1 MTAIQIIGI
10 VVVALIGLYALYGL
24 YDIGR
29 FDKKRETAI
38 RNKRPII
45 KSLKAMNKK
54 LTHHLMRAALGLFVM
69 MLTANL
75 GWAQSTLSG
84 AGTQSNP
91 YLIQSDADWGI
102 FVDWINNHN
111 ST

>member
-38 RNKRPII
+38 RNKR
-45 KSLKAMNKK
+45 
-54 LTHHLMRAALGLFVM
+54 
-69 MLTANL
+69 
-75 GWAQSTLSG
+75 Q
-84 AGTQSNP
+84 
-91 YLIQSDADWGI
+91 
-102 FVDWINNHN
+102 INQ
-111 ST
+111 